1 MVGGGVRRLHRDD
14 LKYTL
19 RISIGE
25 AKQKTDSSMLLRLRL
40 WHGWKVVEAV

>member
-1 MVGGGVRRLHRDD
+1 VVGGGVRGLHRDD

-19 RISIGE
+19 KISME
-25 AKQKTDSSMLLRLRL
+25 EVKQKMDSSMLLRTRL